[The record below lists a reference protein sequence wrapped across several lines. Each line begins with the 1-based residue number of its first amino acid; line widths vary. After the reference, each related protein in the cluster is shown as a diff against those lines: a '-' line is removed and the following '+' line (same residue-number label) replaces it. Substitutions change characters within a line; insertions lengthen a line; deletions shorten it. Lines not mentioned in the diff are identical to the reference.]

1 MSGHTGSA
9 QQVQQEQHAADELRE
24 LRLLRSTINLLQ
36 AGDLGV
42 GMADFVAEL
51 SDELCLDDVTI
62 ESRSERQEVTPAGGS
77 AASPATAGDGS
88 PGAGPTPLPIAPG
101 ERFELP
107 LMCGTNV
114 VGTLGARARDG
125 LSPAARLSLERAC
138 EMLAVAIDRARI
150 LHDEQRTVAG
160 LRELAEMKAAFLG
173 SVTHELRTTVT
184 IIEGFAMLLSR
195 QAEHLDE
202 HQRADFI
209 DRIWHSSRSLGT
221 LVEDL
226 LDLARIEGSGLKV
239 VLQPVDLSSLV
250 PKIVGQMSTVLGH
263 HRVVMS
269 IAPNVAAVSDPGAIE
284 RVLINLVSN
293 AAKYT
298 PPATTVGV
306 GLRADAHHAVLT
318 VEDEGPGIPLH
329 ERTRVFDRFYRI
341 DNGGEAM
348 VRGMGIGLALVRD
361 LVTLNGGNVT
371 IDDAPGG
378 GARVT
383 VEIPLAD

>member
-1 MSGHTGSA
+1 MSGHTGTA
-9 QQVQQEQHAADELRE
+9 ARQDDADELRE
-24 LRLLRSTINLLQ
+24 LRLLRSTLDLLR
-36 AGDLGV
+36 ADDLGA
-42 GMADFVAEL
+42 GMAGFVAEL
-51 SDELCLDDVTI
+51 SEELCLDDVTI
-62 ESRSERQEVTPAGGS
+62 EASLEWGRAARSAGDLP
-77 AASPATAGDGS
+77 ASPTDPGDGS
-88 PGAGPTPLPIAPG
+88 LAVAPSPLPIAPG
-101 ERFELP
+101 ERFELE
-107 LMCGTNV
+107 LTRGELL

-125 LSPAARLSLERAC
+125 LSPSARLSLEHVC
-138 EMLAVAIDRARI
+138 EMLAVAIDSARI
-150 LHDEQRTVAG
+150 LHVEQRTVAG

-202 HQRADFI
+202 HQRTDFI
-209 DRIWHSSRSLGT
+209 ARIWHSARSLGT

-250 PKIVGQMSTVLGH
+250 PKIVGQMSTVLGR

-284 RVLINLVSN
+284 RVLINLLSN

-298 PPATTVGV
+298 PPATTVAV
-306 GLRADAHHAVLT
+306 GLRADADHAVLV

-341 DNGGEAM
+341 DNGGEEM
-348 VRGMGIGLALVRD
+348 VRGIGIGLALVRD
-361 LVTLNGGNVT
+361 LVTLTGGSVT
-371 IDDAPGG
+371 IDDSPRG

-383 VEIPLAD
+383 VEIPRPA